1 MSEITVIGLGPMGSA
16 LARAL
21 LQANHQVT
29 VWNRTAAKMAPLLAI
44 GANGATSVATA
55 VQASPL
61 VVICIG
67 NYGIAKSLLGA
78 NEVSSHLSGR
88 TLIQLSTG
96 TPREARESEIWARD
110 HGADY
115 IDGAIMVYPDK
126 IGRADTLIL
135 LAGAQAVF
143 DRCRPY
149 LERLGGDIRHV
160 GINVGMAAA
169 LDLAILS
176 KNLGVFMG
184 AIHGARICES
194 EGVGVDLFA
203 SLLANNDRAKT
214 PLQTIHAGAYENPGA
229 TINVWEAVL
238 HRIQQQA
245 DDAQINREVPDF
257 VSGIFKRAIA
267 AGHGKEDVA
276 ALIKVLRGNG
286 GA

>member
-1 MSEITVIGLGPMGSA
+1 MGSA

-29 VWNRTAAKMAPLLAI
+29 VWNRTTAKMQPLAAI
-44 GANGATSVATA
+44 GANGATSVVTA

-61 VVICIG
+61 VMICID
-67 NYGIAKSLLGA
+67 NYSIAKSLLGG

-96 TPREARESEIWARD
+96 TPREARESEAWARD

-169 LDLAILS
+169 LDLAFLS

-184 AIHGARICES
+184 TIHGARICES
-194 EGVGVDLFA
+194 EGVGVDHFA
-203 SLLANNDRAKT
+203 SLLADNDRAKK
-214 PLQTIHAGAYENPGA
+214 PIQIIHAGAYENPGA
-229 TINVWEAVL
+229 TIKVWEAAL
-238 HRIQQQA
+238 QRIQQQA
-245 DDAQINREVPDF
+245 HDAQINREVPDF

-267 AGHGKEDVA
+267 AGHGEQDVA